1 MAGLLV
7 VGDADAAAAV
17 AVGDD
22 SKLHSPHLRMLS
34 IASSATSHAAS
45 SVDKSVERIAEP
57 PH

>member
-7 VGDADAAAAV
+7 VGDDDAAAA

-45 SVDKSVERIAEP
+45 SVDKSVERIAKP